1 MIGSPYNDGIMQFG
15 ATTPIR
21 NDTRRKIGEGF
32 EEEGRFAFDEKSVRE
47 QDYQL
52 VDANT
57 STLDIKIETPYP
69 LHLERTDFSSKEVRI
84 RNVRYSVL
92 KVDKDRNKPAL
103 FWYLQKEG
111 LVDE

>member
-1 MIGSPYNDGIMQFG
+1 MIGSPYNDGIMSFG
-15 ATTPIR
+15 STTPVY
-21 NDTRRKIGEGF
+21 NDTRRKVDEAF
-32 EEEGRFAFDEKSVRE
+32 VPEGRFAFDEKSVRE

-69 LHLERTDFSSKEVRI
+69 LHLEKTDFTNKEVHI

-111 LVDE
+111 LLNE